1 MTPHPSDAPDASP
14 PVTGSQSTD
23 QVAPGPAPGPDS
35 PGLSD
40 TDTVPPSGSL
50 PEALSRRAVLG
61 VAVGAV
67 GGALAHKAAAAVP
80 GTGAAA
86 EPPAAPAARAA
97 TQQSMRTQ
105 GQPASALGERSRH
118 ARIER
123 HVRRVTSSGTPHGQL
138 NGIITPSDLHYERH
152 HAGIPDIDPDS
163 WRLMV
168 HGMVERPVE
177 LTLADLKR
185 MPSESRIYFLECSGN
200 YGRGAPAETPPGLVA
215 PLTSCTEWTG
225 VPLSVL
231 FREVGVS
238 PDATWFLAEGQDGA
252 ALSRSIPI
260 AKGWEDSMLAFGQ
273 NGEPLRPA
281 QGFPVRLLNPGWEG
295 NTSVKW
301 LRRLELADGPFMTRE
316 ETSRYTENIKDGAI
330 RQFSFVM
337 DARSLITYP
346 AYPDRVQRGWHEV
359 RGIAWS
365 GRGRIARVDLSVDG
379 GRTWTAADLQDPVL
393 PKAHTRF
400 RYLWDWDGSEAVLM
414 SRAVDDTGYVQP
426 TQAELI
432 AARGPDTA
440 YHLNPITGWR
450 VRRDGTVLY
459 RTQEWTE

>member
-1 MTPHPSDAPDASP
+1 MPERPSVERKPVMSSEEPDARDP
-14 PVTGSQSTD
+14 TEQSQSLT
-23 QVAPGPAPGPDS
+23 
-35 PGLSD
+35 
-40 TDTVPPSGSL
+40 
-50 PEALSRRAVLG
+50 RRAVLG

-67 GGALAHKAAAAVP
+67 GGALAHKASAATSPPDRIELKSVESRLETSAVP
-80 GTGAAA
+80 
-86 EPPAAPAARAA
+86 A
-97 TQQSMRTQ
+97 TSNSAQQDLRVQ
-105 GQPASALGERSRH
+105 GLPASRLGERSRH
-118 ARIER
+118 APMGR
-123 HVRRVTSSGTPHGQL
+123 HVRRLTSSGTPHGQL
-138 NGIITPSDLHYERH
+138 DGIITPSDLHYERH
-152 HAGIPDIDPDS
+152 HAGVPDIDPDT

-168 HGMVERPVE
+168 HGMVERPIE
-177 LTLADLKR
+177 LTLSDLKR
-185 MPSESRIYFLECSGN
+185 MPSVSRIYFLECSGN
-200 YGRGAPAETPPGLVA
+200 YPTGASAETPPGLVA

-238 PDATWFLAEGQDGA
+238 PEATWFLAEGQDGA
-252 ALSRSIPI
+252 ALSRSIPV
-260 AKGWEDSMLAFGQ
+260 AKGWEDSMLAYGQ

-316 ETSRYTENIKDGAI
+316 ETSRYTENIKGGQI

-346 AYPDRVQRGWHEV
+346 AYPDQLQRGWHEV

-365 GRGRIARVDLSVDG
+365 GRGRIDRVEVSADG
-379 GRTWTAADLQDPVL
+379 GRNWLNADLQEPIL
-393 PKAHTRF
+393 SKAHTRF
-400 RYLWDWDGSEAVLM
+400 RFLWNWNGDDTVLM
-414 SRAVDDTGYVQP
+414 SRAIDETGYVQP

-432 AARGPDTA
+432 AARSERTG

-459 RTQEWTE
+459 RTQEWAE

>member
-1 MTPHPSDAPDASP
+1 MSSQHPDDADA
-14 PVTGSQSTD
+14 D
-23 QVAPGPAPGPDS
+23 RAPGPSA
-35 PGLSD
+35 
-40 TDTVPPSGSL
+40 
-50 PEALSRRAVLG
+50 ALSRRAALG

-67 GGALAHKAAAAVP
+67 GGALAHKAA
-80 GTGAAA
+80 GAQPDAGVTRI
-86 EPPAAPAARAA
+86 PLKPAAPQETPRP
-97 TQQSMRTQ
+97 Q
-105 GQPASALGERSRH
+105 GQPASRLGQRSRH
-118 ARIER
+118 APMER
-123 HVRRVTSSGTPHGQL
+123 HVRRVTSSGTPHGKL

-152 HAGIPDIDPDS
+152 HAGVPDIDPDS
-163 WRLMV
+163 WRLVV
-168 HGMVERPVE
+168 HGMVDHPIE
-177 LTLADLKR
+177 LTLSDLKR
-185 MPSESRIYFLECSGN
+185 MPSISRIYFLECSGN
-200 YGRGAPAETPPGLVA
+200 YPTSAAAETPPGLVA

-225 VPLSVL
+225 VPLSVV

-252 ALSRSIPI
+252 ALSRSVPV
-260 AKGWEDSMLAFGQ
+260 AKGWKDSMLAYGQ

-316 ETSRYTENIKDGAI
+316 ETARYTENIRDGAI

-346 AYPDRVQRGWHEV
+346 AYPNRLERGWHEI

-365 GRGRIARVDLSVDG
+365 GRGRIDRVEVSVDG
-379 GRTWTAADLQDPVL
+379 GRTWTLADLQEPVL
-393 PKAHTRF
+393 SKAHTRF
-400 RYLWDWDGSEAVLM
+400 RFLWDWDGSEAVLM
-414 SRAVDDTGYVQP
+414 SRAVDETGYVQP

-432 AARGPDTA
+432 AARGVRTG

-459 RTQEWTE
+459 RTQEWAE